1 MSRPQLLSG
10 LRERDTSGFL
20 VSVPVAQD
28 RKLRSWCVQVYVRPR
43 PEGSLPARA
52 VMPVSAQRHLGPG
65 WRPKHYDTTSADGR
79 AVRDLQRGGL
89 GHLLAE
95 MRSEYVAEVE
105 PSRGQVDE
113 MLIARGLHEVGA
125 IEVFVIGAVTA
136 LDAVIVLFAS
146 HGIAAQGTVE
156 RLEETLLQSSDVVR
170 IVSTE
175 R

>member
-1 MSRPQLLSG
+1 
-10 LRERDTSGFL
+10 
-20 VSVPVAQD
+20 
-28 RKLRSWCVQVYVRPR
+28 
-43 PEGSLPARA
+43 
-52 VMPVSAQRHLGPG
+52 
-65 WRPKHYDTTSADGR
+65 
-79 AVRDLQRGGL
+79 
-89 GHLLAE
+89 